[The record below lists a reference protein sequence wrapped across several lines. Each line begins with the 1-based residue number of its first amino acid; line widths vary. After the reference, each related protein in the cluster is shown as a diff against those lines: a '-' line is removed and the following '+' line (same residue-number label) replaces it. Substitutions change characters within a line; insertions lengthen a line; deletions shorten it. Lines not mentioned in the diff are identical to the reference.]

1 MPATTTPV
9 SWPIKR
15 LFDLKE
21 GGSSGRLLIPTYQRG
36 LVWDEGRRKELISSI
51 QSGLPIG
58 SLLIWERTIANEKQ
72 YHLIDG
78 LQRTNSIFAYLESPL
93 VDFDPDWLEG
103 EELDRFVDAVWK
115 LETTGQ
121 PLDSIFKSQVVSQL
135 KVWLSETKSK
145 SPAFSG
151 YSVAT
156 AICDGLGIPV
166 NSRPEL
172 DGLVP
177 FANDLCDAIDQKSD
191 ILNYELPVII
201 YEGPE
206 ESLPHIFEKI
216 NSTGVALTKYD
227 KFAASWQAFTTR
239 INEPDIRRAIQ
250 AKYKQLLDKGFEFA
264 DYNPDDSD
272 QYNLYEYLFGLGKF
286 LADEYPGL
294 IHSNAEAF
302 DVESLAFSVATV
314 VHGLRLSEMA
324 TLPNRFDQTGG
335 LVDPSVFQIALSDSF
350 EKFGNIVKPIYDLR
364 LNTKAGGRVNISI
377 PEYQLA
383 SYIARLL
390 VGKYSP
396 PSFTEKEGWQVEWD
410 SELPKG
416 IRHSYLLDILQQH
429 WRGSG
434 DSKLFGRVWN
444 DERSDG
450 LDDTYKLIRD
460 RESWDAVL
468 NAWFDE
474 SLQSSQ
480 RDRAPVRWIDR
491 MVLRFVYMSIV
502 SVMDNSDVE
511 YEIDHVIPVD
521 VLRKLMPAND
531 PGWPIS
537 NIANLTLLS
546 KTDNKKKST
555 ETLWEYTSRLAKEG
569 HQSEVETIRALAISP
584 LEICGIPNPNSKTQP
599 DKAWFV
605 DFLRTRFMH
614 IKDALYN
621 SIDV

>member
-15 LFDLKE
+15 LYDLKE

-36 LVWDEGRRKELISSI
+36 LVWDESRRKDLISSI

-58 SLLIWERTIANEKQ
+58 SLLIWERTISDEKQ

-93 VDFDPDWLEG
+93 LDFDPDWLDG
-103 EELDRFVDAVWK
+103 EELDRFVAAVWK
-115 LETTGQ
+115 TNADGLHF
-121 PLDSIFKSQVVSQL
+121 DSIFKSHVISQL

-151 YSVAT
+151 YSAAT
-156 AICDGLGIPV
+156 SICDGLGILV
-166 NSRPEL
+166 NSRSEL
-172 DGLVP
+172 DALVP
-177 FANDLCDAIDQKSD
+177 FANDLCEAIDQKSD

-239 INEPDIRRAIQ
+239 INEPDIREAIQ

-264 DYNPDDSD
+264 NYDPDDSD

-286 LADEYPGL
+286 LADQYPGL
-294 IHSNAEAF
+294 IHTNAEAF
-302 DVESLAFSVATV
+302 DVESLSFSVATV
-314 VHGLRLSEMA
+314 VHGLRLSDMA
-324 TLPNRFDQTGG
+324 TLPNRFDQTEG
-335 LVDPSVFQIALSDSF
+335 LVDPSVFQIALTDSF
-350 EKFGNIVKPIYDLR
+350 EKFRTIVNPIYALR

-383 SYIARLL
+383 SYISRLL
-390 VGKYSP
+390 VGKYTP
-396 PSFTEKEGWQVEWD
+396 PGFTEKENWQVEWN

-450 LDDTYKLIRD
+450 LDDTYKMVRD
-460 RESWDAVL
+460 RDSWDAVL

-474 SLQSSQ
+474 SPQSSQ

-491 MVLRFVYMSIV
+491 MVLRFIYMSIV
-502 SVMDNSDVE
+502 SVLDNADVE

-521 VLRKLMPAND
+521 VLRKLMSSDDA
-531 PGWPIS
+531 GWPIS

-555 ETLWEYTSRLAKEG
+555 ETLWEFTNRLAQEG
-569 HQSEVETIRALAISP
+569 HQSEVETIRSLAISP
-584 LEICGIPNPNSKTQP
+584 LEICGIPEMGSDILP
-599 DKAWFV
+599 DKSWYI
-605 DFLRTRFMH
+605 DFLRTRFSH
-614 IKDALYN
+614 IKDALYA